1 MVEQIGAHPM
11 KTRFAIA
18 LFFSGL
24 LSLGNSD
31 ENGMHDAVEPLAAPV
46 GLWLWNAEESDNER
60 TVLLELVDGVWR
72 AEINGSAIA
81 ATSEKG
87 QIIVT
92 LPDGQAF
99 RGDLTTD
106 KSSIHGYWFQPPSPL
121 DYQYVATPVV
131 LPRADEG
138 KWQSSFEVQSR
149 PFRVFLDIF
158 KSGDDSTA
166 AVIRNPEGNNTLG
179 ASRFRVETEK
189 HGVWS
194 LVSGSDDRERHH
206 RLFRQGEAELLL
218 QYDRFEEPIALSPA
232 SETAQSAYYSR
243 LADQTTMWLDSPPQ
257 LDDGWRV
264 AAPERAGFDRA
275 ALEALTERIGTLDP
289 RSEPILIHSLL
300 ISRGGNLVFE
310 EYFYGHDRE
319 KRHDVRSLGKVFGSV
334 LIGALQQ
341 RGRAI
346 TAEHRPVARVL
357 EDAGL
362 PVDDRRKS
370 DITLGNLMTYTSG
383 LDCDV
388 NSENSAGA
396 EWNMWR
402 QNEEQNYWLYT
413 AKLAMLH
420 DPGSRY
426 AYCSGSANLVGA
438 SLTEFGQAPVHIL
451 FDKLIA
457 KPLDFGPYHWPL
469 APNGEGYLGGGAYMR
484 PRDIL
489 KIGAIYAADGVWNG
503 QRIVRSDWIEESTK
517 ARIIVSPDTTGMTP
531 EAFQNSYFGGSQAY
545 IWSVNTIEVGDR
557 SYASFQ
563 ASGNGGQLL
572 IVVPELDLVVG
583 ITGGN
588 YRMGGIWGRW
598 RDQIVGTHIIPAITD
613 LP

>member
-1 MVEQIGAHPM
+1 M
-11 KTRFAIA
+11 KKPFGTA
-18 LFFSGL
+18 LFCAAL
-24 LSLGNSD
+24 
-31 ENGMHDAVEPLAAPV
+31 LAASSAGSTTAQSDATTRSAPL
-46 GLWLWNAEESDNER
+46 GLWFWSAEETDSQR
-60 TVLLELVDGVWR
+60 SLALEMVDGVWLAR
-72 AEINGSAIA
+72 VDGSTVTATRDKNRIA
-81 ATSEKG
+81 LS
-87 QIIVT
+87 

-99 RGDLTTD
+99 RGELTAD
-106 KSSIHGYWFQPPSPL
+106 QSEIRGHWFQPQSPL

-131 LPRADEG
+131 LNAMAMGRWQADI
-138 KWQSSFEVQSR
+138 EVQSR
-149 PFRVFLDIF
+149 PFRVFLDVF
-158 KSGDDSTA
+158 KGEDETIS

-179 ASRFRVETEK
+179 ASRFRVEAEAN
-189 HGVWS
+189 GGWS
-194 LVSGSDDRERHH
+194 LVSGSGDREQRH
-206 RLFRQGEAELLL
+206 RVFQQEEGEVLL
-218 QYDRFEEPIALSPA
+218 QYDRFEEPISLTPA
-232 SETAQSAYYSR
+232 SETAQSAFYSR
-243 LADQTTMWLDSPPQ
+243 LASQTAEQFTPPPK
-257 LDDGWRV
+257 LDDGWLV
-264 AAPERAGFDRA
+264 APPEEVGFDRA

-289 RSEPILIHSLL
+289 RTEPHLIHSLL
-300 ISRGGNLVFE
+300 VSRGGKLVYE

-319 KRHDVRSLGKVFGSV
+319 MRHDVRSLGKAFGSV
-334 LIGALQQ
+334 MVGALQQ
-341 RGRAI
+341 QGHAI
-346 TAEHRPVARVL
+346 TAEHRPVINL
-357 EDAGL
+357 LKDAGL
-362 PVDDRRKS
+362 PVNDTRKA
-370 DITLGNLMTYTSG
+370 DITLRHLMTYTSG

-388 NSENSAGA
+388 NSEDSAGA

-402 QNEEQNYWLYT
+402 QDEEPNYWLYT

-438 SLTEFGQAPVHIL
+438 SLTEFGKAPVHEL

-457 KPLDFGPYHWPL
+457 KPLDFGPYHWAL

-489 KIGAIYAADGVWNG
+489 KIGAMYAADGMWNG
-503 QRIVRSDWIEESTK
+503 KQVVNRGWVEESTK
-517 ARIIVSPDTTGMTP
+517 ARIDISPETTGMTP

-545 IWSVNTIEVGDR
+545 IWGVNTIEVGER
-557 SYASFQ
+557 SYTSYQ

-598 RDQIVGTHIIPAITD
+598 RDQVVGGYIIPAMTD